1 MWLRRR
7 RPIFNALSFTTA
19 AVLFLTTG
27 VMGYTLSKHDR
38 FVAGTPW
45 SPSVL
50 WWQVAVG
57 VALLLPAAW
66 FWRRGVRELWR
77 R

>member
-1 MWLRRR
+1 
-7 RPIFNALSFTTA
+7 
-19 AVLFLTTG
+19 
-27 VMGYTLSKHDR
+27 MGYTLSKHDR